1 MIEIRPVQVSDAET
15 LLEIYKPYV
24 EQTAITFEYTL
35 PSLQEFEERIRRV
48 TEKFPYLVVEDGLDI
63 LGYAYASTYYGRTAY
78 DWTVEVS
85 VYISEQARGK
95 GLGSLLYQ
103 SLEKALQDMG
113 IKNCLACIALPN
125 PSSIALHE
133 KLGYHK
139 VGHFKEIGYKFG
151 EWHDTIW
158 MQKRLDEEIL

>member
-1 MIEIRPVQVSDAET
+1 MIEIRPVQVSDAKA

-24 EQTAITFEYTL
+24 EQTAITFEYAL

-48 TEKFPYLVVEDGLDI
+48 TEKFPYLVAEDGLDV

-78 DWTVEVS
+78 NWTVEVS
-85 VYISEQARGK
+85 VYISEDARGR
-95 GLGSLLYQ
+95 GIGSLL
-103 SLEKALQDMG
+103 SKALEVELQDLG
-113 IKNCLACIALPN
+113 IKNCLTCIALPN

-133 KLGYHK
+133 KLGYQE

-158 MQKRLDEEIL
+158 MQKRLDEEK